1 MNDLGSL
8 LMLIGIFW
16 VCGVVFVATCMGI
29 VKFLELLE
37 SSDDY

>member
-1 MNDLGSL
+1 MKDLGSF
-8 LMLIGIFW
+8 LMLVGVLW
-16 VCGVVFVATCMGI
+16 ASGVVFVALCMGI

>member
-1 MNDLGSL
+1 MTSF
-8 LMLIGIFW
+8 LMMVGILW

-37 SSDDY
+37 SSDDF